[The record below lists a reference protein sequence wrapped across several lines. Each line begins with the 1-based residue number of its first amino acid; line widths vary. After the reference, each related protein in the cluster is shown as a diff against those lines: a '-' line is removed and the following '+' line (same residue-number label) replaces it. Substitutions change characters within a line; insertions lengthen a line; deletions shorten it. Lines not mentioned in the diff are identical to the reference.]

1 MSSLDI
7 AVVMVTY
14 KSAKL
19 AINSLSSIASERL
32 TPGLHIRAIVVDNA
46 SGDFEEIGQAMRLN
60 EWSSWV
66 DLILA
71 PKNGGFAY
79 GNNLGIE
86 RAFGRGNPNYFYL
99 LNPDTEVRAGAIRSL
114 VNFLETHP
122 QVGIAGSGIDN
133 PDGSE
138 WPFAFKFPTI
148 LSEVSG
154 GLNTGFVY
162 RLLRR
167 WNVAQQ
173 MARHAQPVDWVSG
186 ASMMIRSSIFAT
198 IGGLDENYFLYF
210 EETDLCL
217 RAKRAGFPTWYVPEG
232 RVMHF
237 EGQSTK
243 IGGLRERPKR
253 LPKYWFESRRR
264 YFAVNHGIGR
274 AMLIDLA
281 AVFAYSLGFLKCLI
295 LMRTRQ
301 LIPFFVRDLIRHSVL
316 WQRNR
321 ALAATRCYRTR
332 I

>member
-167 WNVAQQ
+167 
-173 MARHAQPVDWVSG
+173 
-186 ASMMIRSSIFAT
+186 
-198 IGGLDENYFLYF
+198 
-210 EETDLCL
+210 
-217 RAKRAGFPTWYVPEG
+217 
-232 RVMHF
+232 
-237 EGQSTK
+237 
-243 IGGLRERPKR
+243 
-253 LPKYWFESRRR
+253 
-264 YFAVNHGIGR
+264 
-274 AMLIDLA
+274 
-281 AVFAYSLGFLKCLI
+281 
-295 LMRTRQ
+295 
-301 LIPFFVRDLIRHSVL
+301 
-316 WQRNR
+316 
-321 ALAATRCYRTR
+321 
-332 I
+332 